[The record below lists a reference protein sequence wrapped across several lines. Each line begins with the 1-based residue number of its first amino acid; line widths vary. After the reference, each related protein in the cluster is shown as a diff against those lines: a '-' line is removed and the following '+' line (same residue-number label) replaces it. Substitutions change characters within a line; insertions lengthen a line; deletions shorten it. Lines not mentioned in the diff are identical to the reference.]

1 MKDEIKGKAHELK
14 DKITG
19 DKPEE
24 LKEHESEPEPDQ
36 AEREREAETVRERRS
51 W

>member
-14 DKITG
+14 DKIAG

-24 LKEHESEPEPDQ
+24 LKEHESEPERDQ
-36 AEREREAETVRERRS
+36 AEREREAESVRERRS